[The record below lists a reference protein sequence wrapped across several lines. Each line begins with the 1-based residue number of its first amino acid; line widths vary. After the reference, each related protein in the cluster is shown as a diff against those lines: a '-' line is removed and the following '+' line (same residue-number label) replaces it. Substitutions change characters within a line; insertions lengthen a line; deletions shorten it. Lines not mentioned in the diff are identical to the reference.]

1 MTFYSTNNE
10 EKLVAAKRFIRTLK
24 RKIYKYTA
32 AILENVYNDNK
43 SSLSKLFLNLMH
55 IFFLLLDISQIN
67 LNLRLVVSTETQST

>member
-43 SSLSKLFLNLMH
+43 SSLSKLFFNLMH

-67 LNLRLVVSTETQST
+67 LNLRLVVSNETQST

>member
-43 SSLSKLFLNLMH
+43 SSLSKLFFNLMH

>member
-32 AILENVYNDNK
+32 AILEHVYNDNK

-55 IFFLLLDISQIN
+55 ICFLLLDISQIN

>member
-43 SSLSKLFLNLMH
+43 SSLSKLFLNLMR
-55 IFFLLLDISQIN
+55 IFFYCWIYHK
-67 LNLRLVVSTETQST
+67 

>member
-43 SSLSKLFLNLMH
+43 SSLSKLFLNFMH

>member
-32 AILENVYNDNK
+32 AILENVYDDNK
-43 SSLSKLFLNLMH
+43 SSLSKLFFNLMH

>member
-24 RKIYKYTA
+24 TKIYKYTA